1 MISLI
6 ETGLGLLNLIPV
18 YERAKPILHA
28 LPEVSE
34 SKVHPGVL
42 QGRIEVAK
50 LGFQYGEGAQ
60 ILKDVSFTAQP
71 GEYIAL
77 VGPSGS
83 GKSTLLRLL
92 LGFEKATSGTIYYDK
107 QDIVDLDLNA
117 LRRQFGVV
125 LQSGQLM
132 PADIFNNIVGA
143 ANLTLEDAWEA
154 ARMVGLDEDI
164 KKMPMGMYT
173 VISDGASTFSGGQRQ
188 RIMIARAIVHRPRIL
203 FFDEATSALD
213 NHTQSIVTASLD
225 QMKTTRIVIAHRL
238 STVIKADR
246 IIVLQDG
253 RIVQDGN
260 YKELIAV
267 PGLFQDLATR
277 QIA

>member
-1 MISLI
+1 
-6 ETGLGLLNLIPV
+6 LLNLIPV

-28 LPEVSE
+28 TPEVSE
-34 SKVHPGVL
+34 SKVHPGTM

-92 LGFEKATSGTIYYDK
+92 LGFEKATSGTIYYDN

-132 PADIFNNIVGA
+132 PADILNNIVGST
-143 ANLTLEDAWEA
+143 NLTLEDAWEA

-164 KKMPMGMYT
+164 KKMPMGMFT

-213 NHTQSIVTASLD
+213 NHTQAIVTASLD
-225 QMKTTRIVIAHRL
+225 QMKATRIVIAHRL

-246 IIVLQDG
+246 ILVLQDG

-260 YKELIAV
+260 YEELISV

>member
-1 MISLI
+1 M
-6 ETGLGLLNLIPV
+6 
-18 YERAKPILHA
+18 
-28 LPEVSE
+28 
-34 SKVHPGVL
+34 L

-60 ILKDVSFTAQP
+60 ILKDVSFTAHP

-92 LGFEKATSGTIYYDK
+92 LGFEQATSGTIYYDNL
-107 QDIVDLDLNA
+107 DIVDLDLNA

-132 PADIFNNIVGA
+132 PADIFNNIVGSS
-143 ANLTLEDAWEA
+143 NLTLEDAWEA

-213 NHTQSIVTASLD
+213 NNTQAIVTASLD
-225 QMKTTRIVIAHRL
+225 QMKATRIVIAHRL

-246 IIVLQDG
+246 ILVLQDG